1 MENGGKETKHPW
13 WQEPAKAG
21 SVRSEYISE
30 KFFVK
35 EWKAEKQRI
44 LDQKKKE
51 NEKTM
56 SKEEII
62 MANKKKVLENKLV
75 NRRKR
80 IGIMS
85 E

>member
-1 MENGGKETKHPW
+1 MIRRQPTTIKLSDED
-13 WQEPAKAG
+13 
-21 SVRSEYISE
+21 I
-30 KFFVK
+30 K

-51 NEKTM
+51 SEKTM
-56 SKEEII
+56 TKEQIN
-62 MANKKKVLENKLV
+62 MANKKKMLENKLV

>member
-1 MENGGKETKHPW
+1 MIRRQPTTIKLSDED
-13 WQEPAKAG
+13 
-21 SVRSEYISE
+21 I
-30 KFFVK
+30 K

-56 SKEEII
+56 TKEQII
-62 MANKKKVLENKLV
+62 MANKKKMLENKLV